1 MYHLPPKEKYAG
13 RIPQR
18 PALSDLMSKA
28 IHIVLLTFV
37 LTGVGGVAVAR
48 GVYQEPDDFLSETFA
63 GQPPAVKA
71 LWITPD
77 LREEVAGILGHP
89 PNAMRIRYW
98 AEAGRTAWIVE
109 EIGKEKPITT
119 GIVVNGGSIERV
131 KVLIFRE
138 SRGWE
143 VRHDFFT
150 KQFHGATLNGHREL
164 DRSID
169 GISGATMSVS
179 AVTRLARMVLL
190 LDRKLAADESR

>member
-1 MYHLPPKEKYAG
+1 MRKLPG
-13 RIPQR
+13 MI
-18 PALSDLMSKA
+18 L
-28 IHIVLLTFV
+28 IVVV
-37 LTGVGGVAVAR
+37 LTVSGENAAAR
-48 GVYQEPDDFLSETFA
+48 GVYQAPEDFLSETF
-63 GQPPAVKA
+63 GGTDPESHVV
-71 LWITPD
+71 WMTPD
-77 LREEVAGILGHP
+77 LKARVAAVLGHP

-98 AEAGRTAWIVE
+98 RLGPRTAWVVE

-119 GIVVNGGSIERV
+119 GIVVNDNQIERIKILV
-131 KVLIFRE
+131 FRE

-150 KQFHGATLNGHREL
+150 DQFHGATLNGRAEL

-190 LDRKLAADESR
+190 LDQQVDADVEG

>member
-1 MYHLPPKEKYAG
+1 
-13 RIPQR
+13 
-18 PALSDLMSKA
+18 
-28 IHIVLLTFV
+28 
-37 LTGVGGVAVAR
+37 
-48 GVYQEPDDFLSETFA
+48 
-63 GQPPAVKA
+63 
-71 LWITPD
+71 
-77 LREEVAGILGHP
+77 
-89 PNAMRIRYW
+89 MRIRYW
-98 AEAGRTAWIVE
+98 AEGGRTAWIVE

-119 GIVVNGGSIERV
+119 GIVVNDGSIERV

-190 LDRKLAADESR
+190 LDRKVAAHESR

>member
-1 MYHLPPKEKYAG
+1 MRYSPPDETRAG
-13 RIPQR
+13 HGGPAPSDGMGRLLRIGL
-18 PALSDLMSKA
+18 LSL
-28 IHIVLLTFV
+28 VLA
-37 LTGVGGVAVAR
+37 GASGIAAAR
-48 GVYQEPDDFLSETFA
+48 GVYQEPDDFLRETFA
-63 GQPPAVKA
+63 GEPPSVKA
-71 LWITPD
+71 LWITPE

-98 AEAGRTAWIVE
+98 ADGGRTAWIVE

-150 KQFHGATLNGHREL
+150 AQFDGATLNGHKEL
-164 DRSID
+164 DRPID

-190 LDRKLAADESR
+190 LDRTLAADESR

>member
-1 MYHLPPKEKYAG
+1 MSNVQ
-13 RIPQR
+13 RIVFV
-18 PALSDLMSKA
+18 A
-28 IHIVLLTFV
+28 VLFAAS
-37 LTGVGGVAVAR
+37 GVTAVAR
-48 GVYQEPDDFLSETFA
+48 GVYQQPEDFLNETFGSA
-63 GQPPAVKA
+63 TPTARAV
-71 LWITPD
+71 WITAD
-77 LREEVAGILGHP
+77 LKQRIAAILGHP
-89 PNAMRIRYW
+89 PAAMRIRYW
-98 AEAGRTAWIVE
+98 SHDQRTAWIVE

-119 GIVVNGGSIERV
+119 GIVISGNRIERV

-150 KQFHGATLNGHREL
+150 DQFHGATLNGRAEL

-190 LDRKLAADESR
+190 LDQEVGADGDA

>member
-1 MYHLPPKEKYAG
+1 MDQLPHEETRPG
-13 RIPQR
+13 RTSGR
-18 PALSDLMSKA
+18 PGRFRVPGSTVLAALL
-28 IHIVLLTFV
+28 VFV
-37 LTGVGGVAVAR
+37 LTAAGGTAAAR
-48 GVYQEPDDFLSETFA
+48 GVYQEPDDFLSEAFA
-63 GQPPAVKA
+63 GRTPPARA

-89 PNAMRIRYW
+89 PDAMRIRYW
-98 AEAGRTAWIVE
+98 AEGGRTAWIVE

-119 GIVVNGGSIERV
+119 GIVVNAGSIERV

-150 KQFHGATLNGHREL
+150 KQFDGATLNGHREL
-164 DRSID
+164 DRPID

-190 LDRKLAADESR
+190 LDRTLAADEPR